1 MDRVWAVKGSSW
13 AKVGDPVW
21 PKQSPDESRRRRIGF
36 KPVIINVNAAKEF
49 LFHNIASVLD
59 PGPRYFHIPVER
71 SDEWLDQL
79 TAERQVPVSKGGGFI
94 GYEWRLPKGY
104 TNEAFDTL
112 IYAYG
117 ALCGLEDVTRLNL
130 DRQVDLVE
138 LFAHGRNSTL
148 RDDPPPSPSPPAAPT
163 SPVAPLA
170 RAHRPTR
177 VRRSMWMTA
186 PPP

>member
-1 MDRVWAVKGSSW
+1 MDQVWAVKGSSW
-13 AKVGDPVW
+13 AKTGYPVW
-21 PKQSPDESRRRRIGF
+21 PKQSPEESCAPLVGF

-59 PGPRYFHIPVER
+59 PGPDGYLHIPIER

-112 IYAYG
+112 VYAYS
-117 ALCGLEDVTRLNL
+117 ALCGLEDVARLNF

-138 LFAHGRNSTL
+138 LFAQRRNST
-148 RDDPPPSPSPPAAPT
+148 PQTEVAAHIHST
-163 SPVAPLA
+163 SPGNIVTVAGP
-170 RAHRPTR
+170 
-177 VRRSMWMTA
+177 SG
-186 PPP
+186 